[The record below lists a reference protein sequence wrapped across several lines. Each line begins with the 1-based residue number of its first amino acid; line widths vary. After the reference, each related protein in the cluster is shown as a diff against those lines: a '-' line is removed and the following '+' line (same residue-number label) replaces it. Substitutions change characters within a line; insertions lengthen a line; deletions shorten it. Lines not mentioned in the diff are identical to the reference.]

1 MKHCTIRALR
11 PFEGSIIL
19 AHVEVRC
26 RADGLVESTLT
37 GQVELPIE
45 CAAFARPYAQLDVQE
60 VDGAAPPLVPQAL
73 RIAQPWHG
81 TVPTVPTLDELVTSG
96 VAEADAEAVRAHEA
110 RCAAAGLWPYGVGAP
125 DLTVQFDFS
134 AFVAKVQPGELATAL
149 CYAIERLPASPEAT
163 ELSVRASDLR
173 RDVESFEKALRESP
187 RATAPVTEDG
197 PKIDLP
203 ATPAPPPAD
212 LSHFEARRAELVRLS
227 ELPDRG
233 GSLRDII
240 RNHNLAGVGN
250 AKSEMIEAIL
260 AHEFPN
266 G

>member
-1 MKHCTIRALR
+1 MKHCIIRALR
-11 PFEGSIIL
+11 PFEGSIIF
-19 AHVEVRC
+19 AHVETRC
-26 RADGLVESTLT
+26 RADGLVEAVLT
-37 GQVELPIE
+37 GQTELPIE
-45 CAAFARPYAQLDVQE
+45 CAVFARSYAQFE
-60 VDGAAPPLVPQAL
+60 VEEVEGAAPPLVPQAL

-96 VAEADAEAVRAHEA
+96 VAEADAEAIRDHEA
-110 RCAAAGLWPYGVGAP
+110 RCAQAGLWPYGVNAP
-125 DLTVQFDFS
+125 PEAWTEYLAQRDEVPELRPLAPGESFDP
-134 AFVAKVQPGELATAL
+134 QPGTIAD
-149 CYAIERLPASPEAT
+149 PAAYEA
-163 ELSVRASDLR
+163 AKAAGQI
-173 RDVESFEKALRESP
+173 VEIPPGDP

-197 PKIDLP
+197 PKLDLP
-203 ATPAPPPAD
+203 AAPHAEA

-240 RNHNLAGVGN
+240 RNHNLSGVGN